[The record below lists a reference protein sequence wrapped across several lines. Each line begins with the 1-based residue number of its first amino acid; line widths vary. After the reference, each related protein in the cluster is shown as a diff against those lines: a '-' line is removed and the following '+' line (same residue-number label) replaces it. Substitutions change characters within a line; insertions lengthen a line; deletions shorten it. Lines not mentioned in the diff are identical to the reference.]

1 MSIVKQQ
8 VAVKTMIGSKI
19 RNKIIN
25 HNWTFKSLMNMDEA
39 IRLLIDDMDIS
50 LDDMVVY
57 LGDEWRNKISE
68 AFQSH
73 IVPIMKSY
81 LIDIL
86 DDASVKLPKEV
97 PTSLVGEIEKAE
109 VIPEDERL
117 AKLKQ
122 EIKNNTKQV

>member
-1 MSIVKQQ
+1 
-8 VAVKTMIGSKI
+8 MIGSKI

-57 LGDEWRNKISE
+57 LGDEWRNKIGE